1 MTDNDPTYPEK
12 AGRSDDDPLQRA
24 AHTDPPPFFQ
34 TWNGMYGLVIGIF
47 VGLVILFYLFT
58 KAYE

>member
-1 MTDNDPTYPEK
+1 MTDNDPAYQEK
-12 AGRSDDDPLQRA
+12 ARPDDDPLQKA
-24 AHTDPPPFFQ
+24 AYTDPPPFFQ
-34 TWNGMYGLVIGIF
+34 TWSGMYGLVIGVF